1 MADHK
6 IATPHIEAAPQE
18 IAKTVLM
25 PGDPL
30 RSRFIAENFFENP
43 VLFNNIRGIQGYTG
57 TYQGRRISV
66 MASGMGMPSIGIYS
80 YELFRLFDVDRIIR
94 IGSAGAIRPDIK
106 CYDIVFGMGACTTS
120 RYAEQYHLPGTYAPI
135 ADFDLL
141 RTAVDCAQK
150 SGARYYVGNL
160 LSADVF
166 YDDTPSDVLAFSK
179 MGVMA
184 VEMEAAALYMNA
196 ARAGKE
202 ALALCTV
209 SNNLITHEDTT
220 AQERQTAFT
229 QMIEIA
235 FQTAVACEASG
246 ETESV

>member
-106 CYDIVFGMGACTTS
+106 CYDIVFGTQVKRYRHIKQKHYPQHNIQYCTCQCNLS
-120 RYAEQYHLPGTYAPI
+120 
-135 ADFDLL
+135 
-141 RTAVDCAQK
+141 
-150 SGARYYVGNL
+150 VGK
-160 LSADVF
+160 
-166 YDDTPSDVLAFSK
+166 P
-179 MGVMA
+179 
-184 VEMEAAALYMNA
+184 
-196 ARAGKE
+196 R
-202 ALALCTV
+202 
-209 SNNLITHEDTT
+209 
-220 AQERQTAFT
+220 
-229 QMIEIA
+229 
-235 FQTAVACEASG
+235 
-246 ETESV
+246 